1 MKIGVIY
8 LLNMHSCL
16 IVNNSS
22 SVHVIINYYKI
33 GVQNQNMTRV
43 ASKTTCYLTSS
54 ISFQMSDIIDT
65 LSPSDQLLSD
75 GRSPMQHHFLVPLR
89 NTSHYGD
96 EIGCEWHF
104 MLILSCC
111 DFISRFIKPRYEFIT
126 YDNTHFHKCI
136 FEPAQYPVFCFS

>member
-1 MKIGVIY
+1 MNDSHLKSHMPHSHTRFLTHLIIYILKKNYKIEMKIGIIY

-22 SVHVIINYYKI
+22 SVHIIINYYKI
-33 GVQNQNMTRV
+33 GVQNQNITRV

-54 ISFQMSDIIDT
+54 ISFTFQMSVTIET

-75 GRSPMQHHFLVPLR
+75 GRSPMQHHFLVSLR

-104 MLILSCC
+104 MLILSC
-111 DFISRFIKPRYEFIT
+111 K
-126 YDNTHFHKCI
+126 
-136 FEPAQYPVFCFS
+136 